1 MKKKLL
7 YAVTIPLTA
16 KAFLK
21 GQLKWFIEKGYDV
34 HLVTSPGEEL
44 AEVIEREGCRVTQL
58 SMEREISLKK
68 DVLSFICVLWL
79 LIKDRPSVVN
89 AGTPKA
95 SLLFMIASWLLRIPT
110 RVYTLHGL
118 RYQTTTGL
126 KRTILIACEKI
137 ASGCATNIM
146 TVSESVKKCYIDDI
160 QVSPNKMVV
169 INKGSCNG
177 FDAEAINV
185 TQLREENRKTL
196 QGQYDLR
203 DKNFVIGFVGRFVKD
218 KGIEELYWAFKE
230 LQKKDAQARLLLVG
244 RFEDGDPLSGNLR
257 SEMENDST
265 VVFTGFVSNV
275 LPFYSI
281 MDLFVLPSFR
291 EGLPYTPLEAASCE
305 LPVITTRATGAI
317 DSISDGNTGILI
329 DAVDR
334 EQLLEALHFCLSNRE
349 EIAKYGDAGK
359 AWVKENFQPS
369 KIWNGLLE
377 IYAN

>member
-34 HLVTSPGEEL
+34 HLVTSPGDEL

-68 DVLSFICVLWL
+68 DVVSFMRVLWL

-95 SLLFMIASWLLRIPT
+95 SLLFIIASWLLRIPT

-146 TVSESVKKCYIDDI
+146 TVSESVKVCYIDDI
-160 QVSPNKMVV
+160 QVSPDKMVV

-185 TQLREENRKTL
+185 EKLTIENRVLL
-196 QGQYDLR
+196 QTQYGLSD
-203 DKNFVIGFVGRFVKD
+203 DDFVIGFVGRFVRD
-218 KGIEELYWAFKE
+218 KGIQELFSAFKMLNE
-230 LQKKDAQARLLLVG
+230 KYSNVKLLLVG
-244 RFEDGDPLSGNLR
+244 RFEDGDPLPLNVK
-257 SEMENDST
+257 EKMESDNS
-265 VVFTGFVSNV
+265 VIFTGFVSEV
-275 LPFYSI
+275 MPFYSI
-281 MDLFVLPSFR
+281 MNVYVLPSYR
-291 EGLPYTPLEAASCE
+291 EGLPYTPLEAATCNI
-305 LPVITTRATGAI
+305 PVVTTNATGAK
-317 DSISDGNTGILI
+317 DSIEDGVTGLI
-329 DAVDR
+329 VDVGNISQLYLAMEELYTDAKKCKR
-334 EQLLEALHFCLSNRE
+334 F
-349 EIAKYGDAGK
+349 GDAGRD
-359 AWVKENFQPS
+359 WVLENFQPQL
-369 KIWNGLLE
+369 IWKELEE
-377 IYAN
+377 IYK